1 MFGVVNIVGII
12 FYSFEIQ
19 ILNRKAEQF
28 LSTSGCGCGCVNRSE
43 SSDAICYLY
52 CIVS

>member
-19 ILNRKAEQF
+19 ILNRKAEPF
-28 LSTSGCGCGCVNRSE
+28 LSTSGCGCVNRSE